1 MHYRLPRALDEADR
15 ALLPEAR
22 VTITAFSAW
31 VDGARDHLK
40 LEVGGGLEASGVLGE
55 DELVVTYGRIAGAPP
70 TALIAAVEAKIAARF
85 GPIIPV

>member
-40 LEVGGGLEASGVLGE
+40 LEASGVLGE

-70 TALIAAVEAKIAARF
+70 TALIEAVEAKIAARF
-85 GPIIPV
+85 GPIIPM